1 MQKTKKQKNLQR
13 TDYGQNTEDCKTNS
27 TQSEIGVSAHESQTN
42 ATTLKKKKLD
52 FKELV
57 IK

>member
-1 MQKTKKQKNLQR
+1 MQKTKKINLQR
-13 TDYGQNTEDCKTNS
+13 TDHGQNTEDCKTNL